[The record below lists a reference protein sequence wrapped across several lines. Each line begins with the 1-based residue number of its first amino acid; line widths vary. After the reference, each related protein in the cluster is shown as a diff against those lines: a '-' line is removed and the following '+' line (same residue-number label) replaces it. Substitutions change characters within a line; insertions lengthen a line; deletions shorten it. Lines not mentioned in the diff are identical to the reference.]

1 MLNRAFGEFD
11 QDTSGY
17 IEKSELGALCAIL
30 NTQMSDAELV
40 GAMDRLDTDNSGR
53 IELFE
58 FKNWWLGKVVFGED
72 AMGQKLEK
80 TAKAG
85 KNRLLQAKL
94 QRKQAEADAQLLANR
109 IALLRQEEAKA
120 WKKIQQTKVR
130 ATEILNL
137 REDNE
142 KRAQHKAETNFQ
154 QGENTRKAQEQ
165 RFVQKQ
171 RDKAMRQRAQ
181 AEVIRERQAEV
192 KEVRKMRRVNE
203 IEKQRQRQADQERA
217 RYNRA
222 VVRAHEERL
231 KANKEAELESAQRKN
246 ENDYNSRVSEESTRT
261 RTKETQVSKMEK
273 EEMELIQRLQNAQML
288 QKEAYEQLEGALSG
302 TLDQ

>member
-231 KANKEAELESAQRKN
+231 KANKEAELEAAQRKN